1 MSSPFIILSAFRQGL
16 SQEENLKRHH
26 SLDATLGTILGTH
39 PKLTLGSYVEEETG
53 RPGIE
58 LGVRIESTAQTSFAK
73 AVQVAL
79 RLAEHFEQ
87 DSILVVDHGGQAT
100 LVYRDGRDDYPVGIW
115 TKVSQAEALRSPYWT
130 NIAGTYYVA
139 LPALAEAA

>member
-1 MSSPFIILSAFRQGL
+1 MSNPFVIMSAFRQGL

-26 SLDATLGTILGTH
+26 SLDATVGTIVGQH
-39 PKLTLGSYVEEETG
+39 PKLTLGSYVEEETQ

-58 LGVRIESTAQTSFAK
+58 LGVRIEPSAQTSFAK
-73 AVQVAL
+73 VVQVAL

-100 LVYRDGRDDYPVGIW
+100 LVYRDGRADEGVGNW

-130 NIAGTYYVA
+130 NISGSYYKAV
-139 LPALAEAA
+139 